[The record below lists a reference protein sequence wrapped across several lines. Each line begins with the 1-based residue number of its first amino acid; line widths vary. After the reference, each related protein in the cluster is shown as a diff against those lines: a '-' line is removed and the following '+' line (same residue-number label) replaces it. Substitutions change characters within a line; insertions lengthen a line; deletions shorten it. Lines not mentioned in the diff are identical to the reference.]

1 MSMTANKE
9 NFMQFVEGLDEMGI
23 MSGRTAGN
31 IRNAVTALSDSIPND
46 LLATEWDL
54 QGIVDKFREG
64 VDVKDDTAK
73 TYLSRFKSAVDK
85 FIAHTEG
92 KELTSMVKRKP
103 TQKKK
108 VEVVEEETVK
118 TFSLPIPLR
127 EDLIV
132 TIENLPRDLSEDEST
147 RIATIIQ
154 SFAIKQ

>member
-1 MSMTANKE
+1 
-9 NFMQFVEGLDEMGI
+9 
-23 MSGRTAGN
+23 
-31 IRNAVTALSDSIPND
+31 
-46 LLATEWDL
+46 
-54 QGIVDKFREG
+54 
-64 VDVKDDTAK
+64 
-73 TYLSRFKSAVDK
+73 
-85 FIAHTEG
+85 
-92 KELTSMVKRKP
+92 MVKRKP